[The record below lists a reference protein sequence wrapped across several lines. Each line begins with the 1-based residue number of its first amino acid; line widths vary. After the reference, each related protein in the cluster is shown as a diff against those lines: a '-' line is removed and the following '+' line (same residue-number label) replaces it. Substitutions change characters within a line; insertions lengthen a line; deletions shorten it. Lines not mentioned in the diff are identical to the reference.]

1 MDTVGYHGTSE
12 DSAQSILSSQNMYPS
27 NGLDEWLGRGYYFFV
42 DLDDAKWWCTQ
53 RKYDVPA
60 IIIGTFK
67 FSNKVIDLVAS
78 SRDQYLFFEYC
89 KNVKYKTDRLTNGKR
104 RSNYMQLAIT
114 KLLEDAK
121 YRGVKIDA
129 IRASF
134 DENRKFWFSNTTD
147 LRKFPCKIQQVQI
160 CVFNFDVIQ
169 SLERYK
175 EAIV

>member
-1 MDTVGYHGTSE
+1 MVGKR
-12 DSAQSILSSQNMYPS
+12 DII
-27 NGLDEWLGRGYYFFV
+27 FFV

-89 KNVKYKTDRLTNGKR
+89 K
-104 RSNYMQLAIT
+104 RSKIKQIACRMERDDLNYMQLAIT

-147 LRKFPCKIQQVQI
+147 LRKFPCKFSKFKSV
-160 CVFNFDVIQ
+160 CFNFDVIQ
-169 SLERYK
+169 SLEQYK

>member
-42 DLDDAKWWCTQ
+42 DLDDAKWWCT
-53 RKYDVPA
+53 D
-60 IIIGTFK
+60 
-67 FSNKVIDLVAS
+67 
-78 SRDQYLFFEYC
+78 
-89 KNVKYKTDRLTNGKR
+89 KTDRLPNGKR